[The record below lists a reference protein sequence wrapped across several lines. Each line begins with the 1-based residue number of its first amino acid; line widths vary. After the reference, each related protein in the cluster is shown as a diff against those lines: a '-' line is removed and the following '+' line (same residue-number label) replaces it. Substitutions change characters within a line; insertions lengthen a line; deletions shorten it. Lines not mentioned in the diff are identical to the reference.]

1 MKMPAALLFMA
12 GMSCEMAFESD
23 TDVDAAMNLGLCVL
37 LLLAV
42 WINYMEYKKDERRR
56 MGDPL

>member
-1 MKMPAALLFMA
+1 MKMAAVLLFMS

-42 WINYMEYKKDERRR
+42 WINYMEYKRERRR
-56 MGDPL
+56 MGNPL